1 MAARRRDSG
10 FRASVIECVKKN
22 TQEARDGSRK
32 YQSYFADGSDLERS
46 TAFYNKV
53 FEFIGFK
60 RVEVPEATQQAMKT
74 RLKAWVGPGYSISI
88 RPSKGEFAHRLNDRN
103 APGFNHMAFT
113 AADRSDV
120 DKMYELLKQM
130 GATVL
135 DAPAEYPYSPGY
147 FAVYFT
153 DPDGL
158 KFEFAYAP

>member
-1 MAARRRDSG
+1 MARGNISHIALTVR
-10 FRASVIECVKKN
+10 
-22 TQEARDGSRK
+22 
-32 YQSYFADGSDLERS
+32 DLERS
-46 TAFYNKV
+46 TAFYDKV

-60 RVEVPEATQQAMKT
+60 RAEVPESTQKAMKT

-88 RPSKGEFAHRLNDRN
+88 RPSKGEFAHRLHDRS

-113 AADRSDV
+113 AEDRSDIE
-120 DKMYELLKQM
+120 KMYELLKKM

-135 DAPAEYPYSPGY
+135 DAPAEYPYAPGY

-158 KFEFAYAP
+158 KFEFAYAPRP